1 MTTTYWVDVEA
12 AKPPTVT
19 LAIETDGP
27 EPTEEQ
33 IAEALAS
40 EAEGMTLQGYLAEF
54 IDREGYSVT
63 GIDEIGT

>member
-12 AKPPTVT
+12 AKP
-19 LAIETDGP
+19 
-27 EPTEEQ
+27 PTEEQ